1 MHVMRRI
8 VNRGSHWLG
17 ATREYTLIRSPAS
30 PGSGSPDSGD
40 SALPSG
46 TTATRPLSEL
56 VPSARTTHD
65 DDPIGS
71 TNVIAFRVR
80 DHGRDLTT
88 KLFVVTDFALR
99 PEALV
104 VARYW
109 APFKARLSTIWK
121 CMSGAVRG
129 GPSLDHSGVPAGG
142 LGSYETGRMPA
153 GLPTGLL
160 PGALGST

>member
-1 MHVMRRI
+1 M
-8 VNRGSHWLG
+8 
-17 ATREYTLIRSPAS
+17 
-30 PGSGSPDSGD
+30 
-40 SALPSG
+40 
-46 TTATRPLSEL
+46 
-56 VPSARTTHD
+56 
-65 DDPIGS
+65 
-71 TNVIAFRVR
+71 IAFRSVR
-80 DHGRDLTT
+80 VSSPAFPRFSIQAFRFRFCRRAKRCESSCRHHVINIYDRI
-88 KLFVVTDFALR
+88 VVTDLALR

-142 LGSYETGRMPA
+142 LGSYETGRMPV